1 MEPLV
6 FCDITSFLMETFTFC
21 LYYLISPILTVAP
34 ILKSPLQMSFTENSQ
49 KEKRKKKSE
58 KNKQK
63 KIEDLKRQ

>member
-6 FCDITSFLMETFTFC
+6 FCGITSFLMETFTFC